1 MSIVIFLSFK
11 GGFFPNSLST
21 VQNNYSDRHLDICV
35 YRERVLS
42 LFRKFQCSFTS
53 RNSLQKIFRHYQRLS
68 YIHNK
73 HSACTYN
80 AYQLFKCNLNYI
92 DVKLLTCAYFFDLS
106 KFFILYFLA
115 SIYLTYLTRAVIGW
129 LSVFYQSTK
138 HKAQLKR
145 FASLYNIR
153 PFSGRHSSFI
163 FVNWKKNFRAS
174 ESVSSNG
181 RTKQN

>member
-1 MSIVIFLSFK
+1 MGFSLIPFPRFKITIVTDISIFVSTGKGFYRFSESF
-11 GGFFPNSLST
+11 S
-21 VQNNYSDRHLDICV
+21 
-35 YRERVLS
+35 VLS
-42 LFRKFQCSFTS
+42 HPEILYKKFSDTI
-53 RNSLQKIFRHYQRLS
+53 N

-115 SIYLTYLTRAVIGW
+115 SIYLTYSTRAVIGW

-153 PFSGRHSSFI
+153 PFSGCHSSFI
-163 FVNWKKNFRAS
+163 FVN
-174 ESVSSNG
+174 
-181 RTKQN
+181 

>member
-1 MSIVIFLSFK
+1 MAFSLIPFPRFKITIVTDISIFVSTGKGFYRFSESF
-11 GGFFPNSLST
+11 S
-21 VQNNYSDRHLDICV
+21 
-35 YRERVLS
+35 VLS
-42 LFRKFQCSFTS
+42 HPEILYKKFS
-53 RNSLQKIFRHYQRLS
+53 RHYQRLS

-92 DVKLLTCAYFFDLS
+92 DVKLLTCAYFFDVS

-129 LSVFYQSTK
+129 LSVFYQRTK
-138 HKAQLKR
+138 RKAQLKR

-163 FVNWKKNFRAS
+163 FVN
-174 ESVSSNG
+174 
-181 RTKQN
+181 